1 MFFLFQIW
9 KHGQAL
15 FFLGIWSKTETLG
28 WCFWTSMSPGTVGLN
43 WTTRAA
49 SWASAGEPHWSR
61 ATRRLL
67 IKHQTPDQMQTLKIC
82 FRVNSHGTFPWAHMR
97 LMCFVAMSVLS
108 CVGFS
113 WNSFAILVE
122 KSCSIPSW
130 AAEACC
136 NDISLPN
143 KSASWDRLRHSLGKL
158 AGFDSSQCSVRN
170 QFQVRENCR
179 ISAKFFR
186 PPRCFGLGG
195 AQASGKRWMGTNRGT
210 SWWLGSTTCRT
221 YSISR
226 RPECLETGIA
236 GTLFSR
242 NTWHWKISPLFGGL

>member
-15 FFLGIWSKTETLG
+15 FFFGDLIQDGDPRMVFLDFHEPRNGWIELNDKGSLMSK
-28 WCFWTSMSPGTVGLN
+28 C
-43 WTTRAA
+43 R
-49 SWASAGEPHWSR
+49 EPHWSR

-226 RPECLETGIA
+226 RPERLETGIA